1 MLIDCERCVMQHTSA
16 CDDCVVSVLLA
27 GFDAGDTAARSPGRV
42 ELDDGEAEA
51 LRNLADAGLVS
62 PLRLVVRDERSAG
75 GEGGETAT
83 G

>member
-1 MLIDCERCVMQHTSA
+1 
-16 CDDCVVSVLLA
+16 
-27 GFDAGDTAARSPGRV
+27 V

-75 GEGGETAT
+75 REGGETAT